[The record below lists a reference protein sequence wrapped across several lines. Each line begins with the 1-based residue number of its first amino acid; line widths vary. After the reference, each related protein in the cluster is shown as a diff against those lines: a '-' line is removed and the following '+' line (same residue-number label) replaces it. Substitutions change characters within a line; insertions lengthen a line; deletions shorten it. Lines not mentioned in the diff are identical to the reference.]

1 MYMRE
6 QERAKRNAEL
16 AHSLRHAAS
25 TSWDACANASRAL
38 LTLGKD
44 PEFRRLVSGH
54 HGLLDIF
61 PASLAASTSHDHADA
76 ILQLTV
82 ARATLRP
89 LLVRVEVLGWLA
101 HAYPDTLVAL
111 LGVVSGETLLPL
123 TVSPTINTG

>member
-16 AHSLRHAAS
+16 AHSLRSAAS
-25 TSWDACANASRAL
+25 TSWDACANASSAL

-61 PASLAASTSHDHADA
+61 PASLAASISHDHVDA

-101 HAYPDTLVAL
+101 HAYPDTLVTL